1 MKKIHFLLFLFLSL
15 TMFSQEKLS
24 LKECY
29 ILLDKNYPLTQQST
43 LLEQQNALDL
53 AVINTENLPKLEFAA
68 QASYQSDVTHLP
80 ISIPNMTIEQP
91 NKDQYKA
98 TVSVNQLIYAGGF
111 VKAKTEAKNAD
122 LKTNLKQVEVNVYQ
136 LKKQVNQLYFSILFQ
151 QEKKALLTSKKELLE
166 AKLKEVKA
174 GVKYGV
180 LLPSSDSV
188 LEAELLKITQQFIE
202 IESNKTSLFEA
213 LSNLIGT
220 TLNASSSLENPET
233 IKSESNEI
241 NRPEL
246 DLFQLKKEQI
256 DTNETLLSKQNAPKI
271 MSFATGG
278 YGNPGL
284 NMLDNSFQ
292 PYYLVGVKLNWTVFD
307 WNANKKQ
314 RESLKINKEIV
325 DTEESVFK
333 LHTNIELDQT
343 NAEINKISAFIPTDN
358 SIITLQKNILKTT
371 ESQLKNGVIT
381 AAAYLTELTN
391 LYEAENNL
399 STHKIQLL
407 LAQTN
412 YNTTKGSSK
421 Q

>member
-111 VKAKTEAKNAD
+111 VKAKTEAKNAT

-202 IESNKTSLFEA
+202 IESNKTSLFET

>member
-1 MKKIHFLLFLFLSL
+1 
-15 TMFSQEKLS
+15 MFSQEKLS

-111 VKAKTEAKNAD
+111 VKAKTEAKNAT
-122 LKTNLKQVEVNVYQ
+122 LKNNLKQVEVNVYQ

-202 IESNKTSLFEA
+202 IESNKTSLFET